1 MAKKDWNEKQKV
13 AKAVL
18 KFKSGTNTL
27 RVLEMLKVLQ
37 NVLENLQEWF
47 VIGLR
52 HSTELTPSR
61 HLFGTTMH
69 KRNEIERS
77 SHWHIDTARLP
88 VGGWKES
95 IGQLYFA
102 YCQKNRKHF
111 AEKLCRLL
119 ENCPSSAVSV
129 VWKREKRGGDLGARQ
144 TNLFV
149 TAWEPQTASFPIR
162 QPLSRTSSKNAWHRY
177 WSEMESKTFQP
188 ETALRPSKPLKWKI

>member
-27 RVLEMLKVLQ
+27 HVIQVSLRCWKCSKMFLKICK
-37 NVLENLQEWF
+37 N

-52 HSTELTPSR
+52 HSTEFTPPR
-61 HLFGTTMH
+61 HLFGTRRH

-102 YCQKNRKHF
+102 WCQKNRELF

-129 VWKREKRGGDLGARQ
+129 VWKREKRGRDLGPDRP
-144 TNLFV
+144 TCL
-149 TAWEPQTASFPIR
+149 W
-162 QPLSRTSSKNAWHRY
+162 
-177 WSEMESKTFQP
+177 QP
-188 ETALRPSKPLKWKI
+188 ESLRLVLFRSVSLWAGHLQRTRDTATGRKWSSNQKLFNQKVHWGPQNQ